1 MKNENIALDSRME
14 VLMTNIGFL
23 SIIRLKMYYQE
34 VVVRNIYK
42 EKGTDRIYQK
52 SVLYLN

>member
-1 MKNENIALDSRME
+1 
-14 VLMTNIGFL
+14 MTNIGFL